1 MPSIYRPTYRKDG
14 KLRRMKKWY
23 IRYRD
28 QDGKLKTVPGF
39 TDKTATQ
46 QYAAKLERDASMIRA
61 GLLEPAVLY
70 QNISLNEHLAAFETS
85 LRSKDVSPDQV
96 KLVVNRCKALF
107 KVARI
112 TRLSGI
118 SAEAVSNALAKLREK
133 KTDGKR
139 GSSAQTSNHY
149 LRAMK
154 QLTRWLRL
162 EKRNI
167 DDPLVRLEMLN
178 VQVDRRHDRR
188 ALSDEEVFKLLAA
201 TLSGKIVYRFE
212 PMERMMLYIMALSTG
227 LRASELASL
236 TTDGLD
242 LDSSPPTVT
251 VKAGYSKRRR
261 LDILP
266 LPADILEQARDWL
279 KEKPKGAKL
288 WPGDWASNKYAGKM
302 LQIDLAEAGVPY
314 VDANGLFADFHALRH
329 TYITNLAR
337 NGVPLVTAQKLARHS
352 TPMLTAQRYTH
363 IDLQDQK
370 VAVDRLP
377 SLQRPLQRAGDFSG
391 HDVATDGTATGAD
404 PNEEN
409 PEIPS
414 KNAGKSG
421 FHKRRDRDSN
431 PGYPC
436 GYSGF
441 QDRCDRPL
449 CHLSGA
455 DAIEIFRGCQRP
467 GVRTDTK
474 SDDWFRSN
482 RFHPHRP

>member
-1 MPSIYRPTYRKDG
+1 MASIYRPTYRKDG

-28 QDGKLKTVPGF
+28 ENDKLRTVPGF
-39 TDKTATQ
+39 TDKAATQ
-46 QYAAKLERDASMIRA
+46 QYAAKLEREASMIRA

-70 QNISLNEHLAAFETS
+70 QNISLEDHLSAFETS
-85 LRSKDVSPDQV
+85 LKSKDVSADQV
-96 KLVVNRCKALF
+96 KLVVNRCRSLLKA
-107 KVARI
+107 ARV

-118 SAEAVSNALAKLREK
+118 SADAVSNALAKLREK
-133 KTDGKR
+133 KANGKQ
-139 GSSAQTSNHY
+139 GTSAQTSNHY

-154 QLTRWLRL
+154 QFTRWLRL

-188 ALSDEEVFKLLAA
+188 ALSDDEVSKLLTA
-201 TLSGKIVYRFE
+201 TKDGKVAYRMD
-212 PMERMMLYIMALSTG
+212 PADRMMLYVMALSTG

-242 LDSSPPTVT
+242 LEASPPTVT

-266 LPADILEQARDWL
+266 LPTHILEQARGWL
-279 KEKPKGAKL
+279 SSKAKGAKL
-288 WPGDWASNKYAGKM
+288 WPGDWAANKCGGKM
-302 LQIDLAEAGVPY
+302 LQIDLAEAGIPY
-314 VDANGLFADFHALRH
+314 VDDNGLFADFHALRH

-337 NGVPLVTAQKLARHS
+337 NGVSLVTAQKLARHS

-391 HDVATDGTATGAD
+391 REVATDGTETESAT
-404 PNEEN
+404 NEEN

-421 FHKRRDRDSN
+421 FQERRDRDSN

-436 GYSGF
+436 GHSGF
-441 QDRCDRPL
+441 QDRCNRPL
-449 CHLSGA
+449 CHLSEA
-455 DAIEIFRGCQRP
+455 DAMENRVSCQRRHIP
-467 GVRTDTK
+467 NRHKVGRLVRT
-474 SDDWFRSN
+474 
-482 RFHPHRP
+482 

>member
-1 MPSIYRPTYRKDG
+1 
-14 KLRRMKKWY
+14 MKKWY

-70 QNISLNEHLAAFETS
+70 QNISLDEHLATFETS
-85 LRSKDVSPDQV
+85 LKSKDVSPDQV

-112 TRLSGI
+112 TRLSGM
-118 SAEAVSNALAKLREK
+118 SAEAVSNALAKLREIK
-133 KTDGKR
+133 ANGKR
-139 GSSAQTSNHY
+139 GVSAQTSNHY

-154 QLTRWLRL
+154 QFTRWLRL

-188 ALSDEEVFKLLAA
+188 ALTDVEVSQLLAA
-201 TLSGKIVYRFE
+201 TLNGKTAYRME
-212 PMERMMLYIMALSTG
+212 PADRLMLYVMALSTG

-236 TTDGLD
+236 TTDQLD
-242 LDSSPPTVT
+242 LESNPPTVT

-261 LDILP
+261 LDVLP
-266 LPADILEQARDWL
+266 LPSDILEQARSWV
-279 KEKPKGAKL
+279 KEKPKGTKL
-288 WPGDWASNKYAGKM
+288 WPGDWAANKYAGKM
-302 LQIDLAEAGVPY
+302 LQIDLVEAGVPY

-391 HDVATDGTATGAD
+391 REVATDGTEQGEAI
-404 PNEEN
+404 NEEN

-414 KNAGKSG
+414 KKAGKSG
-421 FHKRRDRDSN
+421 FCIRRDRDSN

-455 DAIEIFRGCQRP
+455 DAMEILASCQRRHIENRHN
-467 GVRTDTK
+467 GHAQVRT
-474 SDDWFRSN
+474 
-482 RFHPHRP
+482 